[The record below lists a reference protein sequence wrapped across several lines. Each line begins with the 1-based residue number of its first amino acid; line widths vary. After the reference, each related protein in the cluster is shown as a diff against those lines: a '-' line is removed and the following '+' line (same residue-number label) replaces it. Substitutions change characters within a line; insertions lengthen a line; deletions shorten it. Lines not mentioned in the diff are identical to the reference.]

1 MNRRRVVI
9 LGASGNALDILD
21 IIDALGAPWEAAGV
35 LDDRRDK
42 GSKFA
47 DLPIV
52 GSLAQAAALAD
63 VVFINGIASERTHRR
78 KLGIIAGTGLD
89 AARFITLI
97 HPLAA
102 VSRRAA
108 IGNGSCIGPGC
119 AVSGQVEIGAHSWLG
134 SHAVIGHEC
143 VLGAGVTVAP
153 SATLA
158 GGVTLGAQAYVGTG
172 AMLRPGITVGEGALI
187 GMGAV
192 VLRDVPAGMVVV
204 GNPARPLVRSTAQC
218 GATDQMRHG
227 RVGTA
232 ASALS
237 QGKNRRLFPWCLR
250 LPSSSPARPDSS
262 ATMSRAGCCRK
273 GTRSSAWT
281 TSTPTTIAEAI
292 DRLVQWFQAY
302 HRRDTST
309 GGPFHQPGALGK
321 QAHSTS
327 PRWSGLP
334 SSPTWMGPG
343 SCSARPASNFSRPHA
358 GIVECQEVPR
368 SRGRAPAP
376 GSVHQRKRE
385 SHADQTARH
394 HPVRLPRL
402 R

>member
-1 MNRRRVVI
+1 LNRRRIVI

-35 LDDRRDK
+35 LDDGRDK

-52 GSLAQAAALAD
+52 GSLAQGAALAD

-89 AARFITLI
+89 VARFITLI

-119 AVSGQVEIGAHSWLG
+119 AVSGRVEIGAHSWLG
-134 SHAVIGHEC
+134 SHVVIGHEC

-158 GGVTLGAQAYVGTG
+158 GGVTLGAHAYVGTG
-172 AMLRPGITVGEGALI
+172 AVLRPGVTVGEGALI

-204 GNPARPLVRSTAQC
+204 GNPARPLARSTAQC
-218 GATDQMRHG
+218 GATDQMRRG
-227 RVGTA
+227 RVGGEA
-232 ASALS
+232 ASAV
-237 QGKNRRLFPWCLR
+237 P
-250 LPSSSPARPDSS
+250 
-262 ATMSRAGCCRK
+262 
-273 GTRSSAWT
+273 
-281 TSTPTTIAEAI
+281 
-292 DRLVQWFQAY
+292 
-302 HRRDTST
+302 
-309 GGPFHQPGALGK
+309 
-321 QAHSTS
+321 
-327 PRWSGLP
+327 
-334 SSPTWMGPG
+334 
-343 SCSARPASNFSRPHA
+343 
-358 GIVECQEVPR
+358 QE
-368 SRGRAPAP
+368 
-376 GSVHQRKRE
+376 
-385 SHADQTARH
+385 
-394 HPVRLPRL
+394 
-402 R
+402 